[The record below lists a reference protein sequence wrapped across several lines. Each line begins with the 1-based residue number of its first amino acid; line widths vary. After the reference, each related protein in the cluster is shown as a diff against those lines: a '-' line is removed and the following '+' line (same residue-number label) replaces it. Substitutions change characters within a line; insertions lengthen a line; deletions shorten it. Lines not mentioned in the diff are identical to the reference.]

1 MTRTNRL
8 SEMTARQARRACR
21 RMGHPVSLKIY
32 TLDDTVIEVCHCAQR
47 DGLFRYYA
55 VAP

>member
-1 MTRTNRL
+1 
-8 SEMTARQARRACR
+8 MTARQARRACR